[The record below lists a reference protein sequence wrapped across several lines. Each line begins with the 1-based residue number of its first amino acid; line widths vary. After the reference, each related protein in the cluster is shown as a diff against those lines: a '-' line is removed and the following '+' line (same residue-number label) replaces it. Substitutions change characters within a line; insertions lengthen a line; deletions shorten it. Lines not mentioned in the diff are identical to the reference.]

1 MQACVLLRVLFFP
14 AFLLGVYGPP
24 GMRAEWVIFTLTAT
38 LGITNGYLT
47 RCASSNPRDTLD
59 VLPLCPLVALLNVT
73 LLANS
78 SARQAIKARKVNT
91 LADPSVQYL
100 T

>member
-1 MQACVLLRVLFFP
+1 VQACVLLRVLFFP

-47 RCASSNPRDTLD
+47 RYASSKPRDKPHILS
-59 VLPLCPLVALLNVT
+59 LCPLVALLNVN
-73 LLANS
+73 LQS
-78 SARQAIKARKVNT
+78 
-91 LADPSVQYL
+91 DSVC
-100 T
+100 